1 MEQDYETF
9 AATHAAVEAVLD
21 DWDEQVK
28 EFVYVARDLTRKR
41 AEKFIPIKVA
51 APHSALRTRL
61 AYLGRLRR
69 AHEELVGMVDV
80 STVSDAL
87 DASSEQT
94 SHEIRGAFAAFRGV
108 DVLDVSEHGTA
119 ALALAETAYP

>member
-1 MEQDYETF
+1 MNKKLRLSTYPVRRALAFVDALGRDVHQCLLRILSTEPLMEQDYETF

-69 AHEELVGMVDV
+69 AHEELVL
-80 STVSDAL
+80 SL
-87 DASSEQT
+87 I
-94 SHEIRGAFAAFRGV
+94 HI
-108 DVLDVSEHGTA
+108 
-119 ALALAETAYP
+119 